1 MLVLRQSW
9 EWSSSTCPKIG
20 RLFCFLQ
27 PWQTTYKHCI
37 SFLQTG
43 LIFMRH
49 MRGSRQLTLS
59 NSSMFSFIKMWRMFI
74 SCTSCHRWRIWV
86 FVLQSCLL
94 PDAGIVVISITGV
107 ILISISFLIKDNIQG
122 LSCEESFR
130 FIHMHPK
137 AFSMIRVSK
146 EEVGGKRTPVC
157 PLKTLPC
164 SHLHGCIINLSGLE
178 KIN

>member
-1 MLVLRQSW
+1 
-9 EWSSSTCPKIG
+9 
-20 RLFCFLQ
+20 
-27 PWQTTYKHCI
+27 
-37 SFLQTG
+37 
-43 LIFMRH
+43 
-49 MRGSRQLTLS
+49 
-59 NSSMFSFIKMWRMFI
+59 MFI

-137 AFSMIRVSK
+137 IFSMIRVSK

-178 KIN
+178 KINQVVKAPPRITGPELWLIARVNCSNNLMLKAISYYIL